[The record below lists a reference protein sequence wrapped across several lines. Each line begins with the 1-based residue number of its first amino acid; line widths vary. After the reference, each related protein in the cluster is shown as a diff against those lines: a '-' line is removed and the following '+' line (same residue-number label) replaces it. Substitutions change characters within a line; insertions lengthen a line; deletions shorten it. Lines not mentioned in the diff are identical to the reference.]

1 MERHNSHRGGE
12 IRRAYPPQA
21 DELPRAGES
30 QQPLTG
36 RERIDRGIAEA
47 LRGGRSIDHATA
59 RAIATQLHVGPDT
72 PLYAFAKSGTVVDG
86 LAAELDA
93 LRADDIPPELRPWLD
108 ALAGYLATR
117 ADVPDLVVGWNELPS
132 GDSPPPDGQRNSG
145 LSQQPHPS
153 IRPLPAYE
161 PALQPA
167 ASVPPSS
174 MSRSA
179 AFQLALDVQWARD
192 HRPDNPDGRV
202 APADA
207 EAIGRLLVAAVDVL
221 AGRRAPAQIRHQFDP
236 IAFAAVQTRARE
248 AVRTAAEFRLR
259 SIHAYQSAK
268 GVIEACGTVD
278 NGKRFR
284 ALVPGWKQAHVAGNA
299 RCYDCYE

>member
-12 IRRAYPPQA
+12 IRRAYQPRT
-21 DELPRAGES
+21 DELLAAGES
-30 QQPLTG
+30 QQPHSG
-36 RERIDRGIAEA
+36 REHIDRGIAEA

-59 RAIATQLHVGPDT
+59 RAIATQLHIGSDT
-72 PLYAFAKSGTVVDG
+72 PLYALATSGTVVDG

-93 LRADDIPPELRPWLD
+93 LRADDIPPELGPWLD
-108 ALAGYLATR
+108 ALDGYLVTR
-117 ADVPDLVVGWNELPS
+117 ADVPDLVAGWNEPPS
-132 GDSPPPDGQRNSG
+132 GDSSPPDRQQNSR
-145 LSQQPHPS
+145 LSQQTRPS

-179 AFQLALDVQWARD
+179 AFQLALDLQWARD

-207 EAIGRLLVAAVDVL
+207 DAIGRLLVAAVDVL
-221 AGRRAPAQIRHQFDP
+221 AGRRAPAQIRHQFGP
-236 IAFAAVQTRARE
+236 TAFAAVQTRARE
-248 AVRTAAEFRLR
+248 AVRTAAGFRLR
-259 SIHAYQSAK
+259 SVHAYQSAK

-278 NGKRFR
+278 NGRRSR
-284 ALVPGWKQAHVAGNA
+284 ALVARLEARRPGWQCTML
-299 RCYDCYE
+299 RLL